1 MSRKTLK
8 ALFHMGA
15 KEYKTEYES
24 RYNAEDTIH
33 LSVNIGENAAFICQ
47 TPEIY
52 KQIISIER
60 LDKAVDAVA
69 NTLPQLALSQFAS
82 KCLIDEI
89 LLTNNIEGVHS
100 TRKEIGEILQDLSTH
115 DKRNRFVG
123 LVAKYAALE
132 NDNTMSFKTCQ
143 DIRKVYDDIFYEE
156 IKATDPENLP
166 DGELFRRSGVEVQ
179 SATQKVIHKGVSQ

>member
-24 RYNAEDTIH
+24 RFNAEDTIL

-60 LDKAVDAVA
+60 MDKAVEAVA
-69 NTLPQLALSQFAS
+69 IRFLSLQYLSSLPNVL
-82 KCLIDEI
+82 
-89 LLTNNIEGVHS
+89 
-100 TRKEIGEILQDLSTH
+100 
-115 DKRNRFVG
+115 
-123 LVAKYAALE
+123 
-132 NDNTMSFKTCQ
+132 
-143 DIRKVYDDIFYEE
+143 
-156 IKATDPENLP
+156 
-166 DGELFRRSGVEVQ
+166 
-179 SATQKVIHKGVSQ
+179 

>member
-15 KEYKTEYES
+15 KEYKTESEN
-24 RYNAEDTIH
+24 RYNDDDTIH

-60 LDKAVDAVA
+60 FDKAVDAVA
-69 NTLPQLALSQFAS
+69 NTLPQFAS

-89 LLTNNIEGVHS
+89 LLTNNIERVHS
-100 TRKEIGEILQDLSTH
+100 T
-115 DKRNRFVG
+115 
-123 LVAKYAALE
+123 
-132 NDNTMSFKTCQ
+132 
-143 DIRKVYDDIFYEE
+143 
-156 IKATDPENLP
+156 
-166 DGELFRRSGVEVQ
+166 
-179 SATQKVIHKGVSQ
+179 